1 MTTSATSTASEV
13 PHPLLRLLDLARQ
26 ARHTATGPELQF
38 LLVNRTYNLC
48 PYLLGAY
55 WISEEGVVAQSGVSH
70 VEQNA
75 PFIQWLS
82 GVCTRLGDQS
92 QPIRVTSDVLTPA
105 DVAEWS
111 EHLPASGLWLPVR
124 VNGSSSAGLLLCR
137 QEPWEDADIGLLQ
150 EWLDTWAH
158 AWKKLHAPTLQG
170 EIRQL
175 LGWLGAWLPSS
186 AQLATEMTA
195 LKRGTG
201 YFVQEVIM
209 RPWRWPVLFLNG
221 LWSLFSVFLLPLKVF
236 FKEGPAA
243 LWRRCQ
249 QAVLTVWQDKGRRWW
264 WVLGL
269 LLVLPVRLTVL
280 APAELVPA
288 HPAVI
293 RVPTEGVIDE
303 FFVTPNQT
311 VVEGQAL
318 FRLDLTTLTSRL
330 NVAQQEIQVAS
341 SEYRQSALQ
350 SLTDAKSRTQ
360 LSGQEGKAAE
370 RQVEVAYLKELLSKA
385 QIKSPR
391 AGVVLFDDPS
401 EWIGKPV
408 VAGEKIMVVTT
419 EGDAEIEAWLPVGD
433 AITLPTDASVTLYLN
448 ASPLSP
454 VGGQLR
460 YVGHEAIQRPDG
472 SYAYRLRAKLVLGEH
487 APRVG
492 LRGTA
497 KVSGQYVPLVYWV
510 LRKPLGSIRQLLGI

>member
-1 MTTSATSTASEV
+1 
-13 PHPLLRLLDLARQ
+13 
-26 ARHTATGPELQF
+26 
-38 LLVNRTYNLC
+38 
-48 PYLLGAY
+48 
-55 WISEEGVVAQSGVSH
+55 
-70 VEQNA
+70 
-75 PFIQWLS
+75 
-82 GVCTRLGDQS
+82 
-92 QPIRVTSDVLTPA
+92 
-105 DVAEWS
+105 
-111 EHLPASGLWLPVR
+111 
-124 VNGSSSAGLLLCR
+124 
-137 QEPWEDADIGLLQ
+137 
-150 EWLDTWAH
+150 
-158 AWKKLHAPTLQG
+158 
-170 EIRQL
+170 
-175 LGWLGAWLPSS
+175 
-186 AQLATEMTA
+186 
-195 LKRGTG
+195 
-201 YFVQEVIM
+201 
-209 RPWRWPVLFLNG
+209 
-221 LWSLFSVFLLPLKVF
+221 
-236 FKEGPAA
+236 
-243 LWRRCQ
+243 
-249 QAVLTVWQDKGRRWW
+249 
-264 WVLGL
+264 
-269 LLVLPVRLTVL
+269 
-280 APAELVPA
+280 
-288 HPAVI
+288 
-293 RVPTEGVIDE
+293 VPTEGVIDE

-311 VVEGQAL
+311 VAEGQAL

-330 NVAQQEIQVAS
+330 NVAQQEIQIAS

-454 VGGQLR
+454 VGGHLR
-460 YVGHEAIQRPDG
+460 YVGHETIQRPDG
-472 SYAYRLRAKLVLGEH
+472 SYAYRLRAKLVPGEH